1 MSMMEPGGYRKPTNP
16 APVSG
21 PGALSQRTDGSPT
34 QPATYI
40 SGLPQG
46 EGQAT
51 YDQQLAAP
59 MMGAVKMSDI
69 NMDISTTDLDA
80 PSEFPNEEIHHGASW
95 GDSPTINPNSI
106 GGIGGTNPTN
116 VIFRMM
122 SSDPSG
128 KLEALYNRLNMS

>member
-1 MSMMEPGGYRKPTNP
+1 MEQGGYREPNNP

-21 PGALSQRTDGSPT
+21 PGALSQRTDGGPT
-34 QPATYI
+34 QAATYI
-40 SGLPQG
+40 PGLPQG

-51 YDQQLAAP
+51 YDQQVAAP
-59 MMGAVKMSDI
+59 MMGSVSMEDIQGAPVVSDL
-69 NMDISTTDLDA
+69 SA
-80 PSEFPNEEIHHGASW
+80 PTEFPNEQIHHGASW
-95 GDSPTINPNSI
+95 GDSTTINPNSI

-116 VIFRMM
+116 IIFRMM

>member
-1 MSMMEPGGYRKPTNP
+1 MSMMEQGGYRKPSNP

-21 PGALSQRTDGSPT
+21 PGALSQRTDGGPT

-69 NMDISTTDLDA
+69 DMEVGTTNLDA
-80 PSEFPNEEIHHGASW
+80 PSEFPNEDIHHGASW
-95 GDSPTINPNSI
+95 GNSPTLNLNGVS
-106 GGIGGTNPTN
+106 GMGGTNPTN
-116 VIFRMM
+116 VIYRMM
-122 SSDPSG
+122 LNDPSG

>member
-1 MSMMEPGGYRKPTNP
+1 MEQGGYRKPNNP

-40 SGLPQG
+40 PGLPQG

-51 YDQQLAAP
+51 YDQQVAAP
-59 MMGAVKMSDI
+59 MMGAVKMEDI
-69 NMDISTTDLDA
+69 KGVNVTTDLDA
-80 PSEFPNEEIHHGASW
+80 PSEFPNEPIHHGASW
-95 GDSPTINPNSI
+95 GDSPTINPNSLGNI
-106 GGIGGTNPTN
+106 SGSNPVN
-116 VIFRMM
+116 VIYRMM
-122 SSDPSG
+122 SYDTSG